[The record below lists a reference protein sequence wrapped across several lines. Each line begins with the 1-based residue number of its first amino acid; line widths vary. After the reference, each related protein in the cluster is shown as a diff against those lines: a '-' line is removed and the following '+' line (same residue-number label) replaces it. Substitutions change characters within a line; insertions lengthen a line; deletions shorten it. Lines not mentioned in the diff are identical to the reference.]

1 MKTIIKSFIFAICF
15 ILFSNLSSQEKQLT
29 FKDAA
34 YLNPD
39 IRPKSLK
46 QLKWMGVTDN
56 FAFVYKN
63 KLVKINAASQK
74 ADTILDLKDINT
86 QLKDLDIK
94 ESKRFPGISFI
105 DENSFRFSHEN
116 KLLLFDIKAKKLQ
129 QLNSYRDDAEN
140 IDIETNTFNVA
151 YTIDNNL
158 FVSVNGSEIGITD
171 DTDDGIVNGQA
182 VHRREFGIEKGT
194 FWSPKGSYLAFYHK
208 DETMVKDYPL
218 VNIDTRIAE
227 VKNTKYPMAGETSHH
242 VMVGIYNLENGKT
255 IFLKTGEPAEQYLT
269 NISWGPEE
277 KFIYVAVLNRD
288 QNHMKLNSYN
298 AVTGEFVKT
307 LFEENNDKYVE
318 PEHGMFFLTSNP
330 EQFLWMSEKDGYDH
344 LYLYE
349 VSGKMIKQ
357 LTKGEWV
364 VKDFLGY
371 DNKGS
376 KAYFTGTKD
385 SPLERQVYTVSLKS
399 GDITKLS
406 IGKGT
411 HKAVFS
417 NDKNYFI
424 DVYSSFTED
433 VCRKY
438 SLVSAKGKTLNILL
452 DATDPMKDYNL
463 GETSLITL
471 KSSDNKDL
479 YCRLIKP
486 SNFDP
491 DKKYPVF
498 IYVYGGPHAQLVTD
512 SWLAGGGL
520 FLNLL
525 AQRGYVI
532 FTMDNRGSANRGRDF
547 EQAIFRDIGTVEA
560 EDQMKGVEYLKSL
573 DYVDPDRIGV
583 DGWSYGGF
591 MTISLLTRYPDV
603 FKVGVA
609 GGPVIDWK
617 YYEVM
622 YGERYMDTPQDN
634 PDGYENS
641 SLLNRAKDLQS
652 KLLIIHGTVDPT
664 VVWQN
669 SLDFV
674 ERCVKEGVQM
684 DYFVYP
690 GHEHNVRGKDRAH
703 LYEKIFNYFDDYL

>member
-116 KLLLFDIKAKKLQ
+116 KLLLFDIKTKNLQ

-171 DTDDGIVNGQA
+171 DTDDGIVDGQA

-194 FWSPKGSYLAFYHK
+194 FWSPKGSYLAFYYK

-330 EQFLWMSEKDGYDH
+330 EQFLWMSEKDGYEN
-344 LYLYE
+344 LY
-349 VSGKMIKQ
+349 
-357 LTKGEWV
+357 
-364 VKDFLGY
+364 
-371 DNKGS
+371 
-376 KAYFTGTKD
+376 
-385 SPLERQVYTVSLKS
+385 
-399 GDITKLS
+399 
-406 IGKGT
+406 
-411 HKAVFS
+411 
-417 NDKNYFI
+417 
-424 DVYSSFTED
+424 
-433 VCRKY
+433 
-438 SLVSAKGKTLNILL
+438 
-452 DATDPMKDYNL
+452 
-463 GETSLITL
+463 
-471 KSSDNKDL
+471 
-479 YCRLIKP
+479 
-486 SNFDP
+486 
-491 DKKYPVF
+491 
-498 IYVYGGPHAQLVTD
+498 
-512 SWLAGGGL
+512 
-520 FLNLL
+520 
-525 AQRGYVI
+525 
-532 FTMDNRGSANRGRDF
+532 
-547 EQAIFRDIGTVEA
+547 
-560 EDQMKGVEYLKSL
+560 
-573 DYVDPDRIGV
+573 
-583 DGWSYGGF
+583 
-591 MTISLLTRYPDV
+591 
-603 FKVGVA
+603 
-609 GGPVIDWK
+609 
-617 YYEVM
+617 
-622 YGERYMDTPQDN
+622 
-634 PDGYENS
+634 
-641 SLLNRAKDLQS
+641 
-652 KLLIIHGTVDPT
+652 
-664 VVWQN
+664 
-669 SLDFV
+669 
-674 ERCVKEGVQM
+674 
-684 DYFVYP
+684 
-690 GHEHNVRGKDRAH
+690 
-703 LYEKIFNYFDDYL
+703 